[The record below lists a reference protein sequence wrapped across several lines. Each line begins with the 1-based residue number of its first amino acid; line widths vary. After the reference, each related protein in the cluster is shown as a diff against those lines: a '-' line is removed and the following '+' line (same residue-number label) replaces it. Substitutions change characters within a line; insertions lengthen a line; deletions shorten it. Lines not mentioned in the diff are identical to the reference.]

1 MSVAELLCQDRR
13 WRVNLAV
20 QHDISLPLSFDG
32 PQPVF
37 FAAPPATARALVAGT
52 FRGEV
57 ARGGSCNCAT
67 YTITPHCNGTHTEC
81 VGHVTSE
88 LLAIRDIA
96 VEGLLPTRV
105 LTVTPEPAGACGET
119 DPPPCEPEDLI
130 ISRRCLAGS
139 LAGREDGDLP
149 ALVLRTRPNDP
160 SKRSRDYSRGI
171 APAYLSCAAARLLVS
186 CKVRH
191 LIVDLPS
198 VDRSEDGGRLAV
210 HRIFWGLKPGET
222 RLGQAR
228 RADCT
233 ITELAYLDDSIP
245 DGIYLLNLQIAP
257 FAADAAPSRPVLYPL
272 VRV

>member
-1 MSVAELLCQDRR
+1 MSIAELLCQDRR
-13 WRVNLAV
+13 WRADLAI

-32 PQPVF
+32 PQPAF

-67 YTITPHCNGTHTEC
+67 YTVTPHCNGTHTEC

-88 LLAIRDIA
+88 PLAIRDI
-96 VEGLLPTRV
+96 VMDGLLPARL
-105 LTVTPEPAGACGET
+105 LTVTPEPAGACAEI
-119 DPPPCEPEDLI
+119 DPPPCESGDLI
-130 ISRRCLAGS
+130 ISRRSLAGLLAGS
-139 LAGREDGDLP
+139 DDGDLP
-149 ALVLRTRPNDP
+149 ALVLRTQPNDR
-160 SKRSRDYSRGI
+160 SKRARDYGTGT

-186 CKVRH
+186 CSVRH

-198 VDRSEDGGRLAV
+198 VDRSEDGGRLAA
-210 HRIFWGLKPGET
+210 HRIFWGLDAGET
-222 RLGQAR
+222 KLKQAR

-233 ITELAYLDDSIP
+233 ITELAYVDDSIP

-257 FAADAAPSRPVLYPL
+257 FAADAAPSRPMLYPL
-272 VRV
+272 VRA